1 VTAEHAA
8 CFPEAGLIAIKSLQ
22 VKNPS
27 LPTDFVLFGSNRPLP
42 AAFIS
47 QVQHD
52 GSLFYLTDSVPVE
65 AAFRWVKGP
74 WRLLVEARRE
84 LGSRPLARGDA
95 DCGSGGGSEQ
105 NAGVADVSD
114 SPLLLQVDGNAEGV
128 DHASD
133 RHEDVEKHAM
143 GQQKGGMLKAILQED
158 TSCQGVNHVSG
169 QPEDGNVKTVLQE
182 SSDLDLAPSESEP
195 RAKNQMDKSHK
206 DAEHASSQYKDGN
219 AKVMLEAGE
228 GETSS
233 MNQQDKSHEGVKHA
247 LGQHKNGDSKAMFQ
261 ENPDLAAAAA
271 GEGEIP
277 PIDQLDKPHQSV
289 KHALRQCKDGNV
301 KTMPGEESSE
311 FDVAASSSDTLPMNQ
326 MDKSRENDATH
337 ASEQDEDGTVNIMPK
352 KASDLDE
359 SGAARDLPVQGQQ
372 KDAIT
377 EPRGMELFR
386 KEVKNDENSIANCND
401 NISPLASPTAHINLA
416 QEKSSRIQQENMNSD
431 PLAYNQGSCSHGMG
445 KKPSCDQK
453 EPWTSGESINNGS
466 DIPTF
471 VQSMDRNNSS
481 TRRVNTHKDDDGEP
495 WSAGLSSESSDESSF
510 QETDVPCCTKSMTES
525 NERPA
530 SNDQFLRKRKYEGAT
545 STVSK
550 EEQPCFMR
558 RRQQILT
565 VRKMPMSKAAKIYGL
580 R

>member
-1 VTAEHAA
+1 
-8 CFPEAGLIAIKSLQ
+8 
-22 VKNPS
+22 
-27 LPTDFVLFGSNRPLP
+27 VLFGFNRPLP
-42 AAFIS
+42 AALIS

-52 GSLFYLTDSVPVE
+52 GALFYLTDSVPVD

-84 LGSRPLARGDA
+84 LGTPPPARVDA

-105 NAGVADVSD
+105 NAGVADVSG
-114 SPLLLQVDGNAEGV
+114 SLLLHQADGNGEGV
-128 DHASD
+128 NHASD
-133 RHEDVEKHAM
+133 RLEDVEKHAM
-143 GQQKGGMLKAILQED
+143 GQQKGGILKAILQECSGPCLSLGNCANPIDLED

-169 QPEDGNVKTVLQE
+169 QPEDGSVKTLLQE
-182 SSDLDLAPSESEP
+182 SSDLDLASGESEP

-206 DAEHASSQYKDGN
+206 DAEHASSQYEDGN
-219 AKVMLEAGE
+219 ARVMLEPGE

-233 MNQQDKSHEGVKHA
+233 MNQQDKSHEGVKHDS
-247 LGQHKNGDSKAMFQ
+247 GQHRNGDSKAMFQ
-261 ENPDLAAAAA
+261 ENPDLAVAA

-277 PIDQLDKPHQSV
+277 PMDQLDKPHQSI

-301 KTMPGEESSE
+301 KTMPREESSE
-311 FDVAASSSDTLPMNQ
+311 FDVAATESDTLPMNQ
-326 MDKSRENDATH
+326 MDKSREDDATH

-359 SGAARDLPVQGQQ
+359 SGAARDFSVQGQQ
-372 KDAIT
+372 KDVIT
-377 EPRGMELFR
+377 EPRETELFR
-386 KEVKNDENSIANCND
+386 KEDKNDENSNENCND
-401 NISPLASPTAHINLA
+401 NISPLASPTANINLA
-416 QEKSSRIQQENMNSD
+416 QEKSSRIQQENLNSD
-431 PLAYNQGSCSHGMG
+431 PLAYNQGGCSHGMG
-445 KKPSCDQK
+445 KKPCFDQK

-481 TRRVNTHKDDDGEP
+481 TRGVNTHKDDEGEP
-495 WSAGLSSESSDESSF
+495 WVAGLSSETADESSF
-510 QETDVPCCTKSMTES
+510 EDIDVPCRTKSMTER
-525 NERPA
+525 NERRA
-530 SNDQFLRKRKYEGAT
+530 ANDQFLRKRKYEGGT

-550 EEQPCFMR
+550 EQPCFMR
-558 RRQQILT
+558 RRQRIVT